1 MYITDIHVIGHVPT
15 SLHKA
20 KKADNKR
27 LVAKQASNRP
37 HKTKKVD
44 SKRSVVD
51 KASKKPMR

>member
-1 MYITDIHVIGHVPT
+1 MTDIHVIGHVPT

-27 LVAKQASNRP
+27 LVVKQASNRP

-51 KASKKPMR
+51 KASKKLMR